1 MKLDLAFFKTAFAP
15 DIIAVGLMLSG
26 IELLLLKMLW
36 AWSLGAE
43 MPLSTEF
50 VLLCYVLLG
59 FMVVRAERGATLFE
73 LMARS
78 AGKGGSGLATA
89 LKLTLLANLWPLY
102 WVTKGAK

>member
-26 IELLLLKMLW
+26 IELVLLKLLW

-50 VLLCYVLLG
+50 VLLCYVFLG
-59 FMVVRAERGATLFE
+59 FMVVRAERGITLFE

-78 AGKGGSGLATA
+78 AGKGGSSLVATI
-89 LKLTLLANLWPLY
+89 KLTLLANLWPLY